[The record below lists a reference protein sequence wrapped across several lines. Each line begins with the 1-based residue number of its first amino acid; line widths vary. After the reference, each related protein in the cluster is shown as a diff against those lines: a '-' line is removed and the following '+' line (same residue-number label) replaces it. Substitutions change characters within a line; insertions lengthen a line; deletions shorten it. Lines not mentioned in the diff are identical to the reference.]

1 MEARIRRLEAEEAH
15 PGKGL
20 TYNFKLHVD
29 DPIFNNDRKD
39 IIESKRRD
47 ND

>member
-1 MEARIRRLEAEEAH
+1 MEAGIRRLEAEEAH

-20 TYNFKLHVD
+20 TYNFKFHRD
-29 DPIFNNDRKD
+29 NPIFNNDRKD
-39 IIESKRRD
+39 IIEIKRRD